1 MAAPAKRLR
10 LVSSAILIALLLR
23 PPRCALADNN
33 RLVAPIFPIN
43 SARFASKS
51 RGADWLPEPCRQRLY
66 YTAYRGLLRL
76 LPKWT
81 SIGQTRA
88 DSMTEPRLPNDR
100 NASSS
105 EDRFGR
111 QDDRKYSGWSSAIAT
126 AAIVIILGIAFY
138 YFEVR

>member
-1 MAAPAKRLR
+1 
-10 LVSSAILIALLLR
+10 LLR

-33 RLVAPIFPIN
+33 RLVAPIFPTN
-43 SARFASKS
+43 SARFVSKS
-51 RGADWLPEPCRQRLY
+51 RGSAWLLNRAGDRSYLA
-66 YTAYRGLLRL
+66 AYCGLLRL